1 MMNNIL
7 WNEFM
12 DARLLL
18 KDFFVVHCEGRRDGR
33 FNMHN
38 TIDYL
43 SAYMPFDMIWSI
55 RVPFETFI

>member
-1 MMNNIL
+1 MMVNIL

-12 DARLLL
+12 DSRNLL
-18 KDFFVVHCEGRRDGR
+18 KDFFVVDCEGRRDGR

-55 RVPFETFI
+55 RVQFETFI